1 MSRSTAA
8 VSAAAIAMAALI
20 GADAT
25 VAQTAPTP
33 VPAVTATVA
42 PSPATHTRIA
52 EGTELRLH
60 LGDRLSSATSTVGD
74 TFVVILDESV
84 RLSDGTVIPAG
95 YSGRGEVT
103 VAEKNGMLGKSGQLG
118 LRVDYLKIG
127 DTHVHL
133 RANKAGEGAS
143 GVTNT
148 VVVTVLLGPLG
159 LLVHGHSIVY
169 PKGTPITAYVD
180 QDTDVSLPLAAPPT
194 LD

>member
-1 MSRSTAA
+1 MSRSITA
-8 VSAAAIAMAALI
+8 VSAAAITMAALV
-20 GADAT
+20 GADTT

-33 VPAVTATVA
+33 PPAVAATVA

-84 RLSDGTVIPAG
+84 RLPDGTVITAG